1 MSTSLRNN
9 VLAGSFLILALV
21 LAVWASFQL
30 SGEAVKDARRPYVA
44 RFSIAEGATGIKKD
58 SEVLLG
64 GQRVGTVV
72 STGFFRH
79 TPAPVEGKPQPERF
93 YVDVLFRV
101 RDDLALHPDAGVYLD
116 RPLLGSLSTISIA
129 DVGAPGGKASGE
141 IPRDPS
147 PLASGVVVLAG
158 HVAPPAALQ
167 QAGIGPEQSRQIRQI
182 IDNFNASAEMIRQFV
197 DGRSDDLN
205 AMVRDAKATLE
216 EIKGRLPEWMEETDK
231 VLANLARASEKFEP
245 TMASAESG
253 AKRLDSM
260 LERNEGAVD
269 ETIANVRSIT
279 AKIDAET
286 LREFTEALTGA
297 REAFQSL
304 QASLGRADEAVG
316 EVRGFLSEDL
326 DQVRTALANFRLT
339 SEQLKLLSVEVRQQ
353 PWRLLY
359 RPDQRE
365 SDLEI
370 LYDSSRAYGEA
381 VSDLRASI
389 QSLSGAKRAG
399 APADRLDRL
408 AAEVEGALQRA
419 RAAEEAFLTRLM
431 GGK

>member
-30 SGEAVKDARRPYVA
+30 SGEPVKDARRPYVV

-72 STGFFRH
+72 GTGFFKH
-79 TPAPVEGKPQPERF
+79 TPAGPDGRALPERF

-129 DVGAPGGKASGE
+129 DVGSAGGKVSGE

-147 PLASGVVVLAG
+147 ALSPGVAVLAG

-205 AMVRDAKATLE
+205 AVVRDAKAALE
-216 EIKGRLPEWMEETDK
+216 DIRGRLPEWMEETDK
-231 VLANLARASEKFEP
+231 VLANLARASERFEP
-245 TMASAESG
+245 AMASAESG

-279 AKIDAET
+279 GKIDAET

-316 EVRGFLSEDL
+316 EVRGFLAEDL

-370 LYDSSRAYGEA
+370 LYDSSRAYAEA

-389 QSLSGAKRAG
+389 QSLAGAKRAG
-399 APADRLDRL
+399 ASAERLDRL
-408 AAEVEGALQRA
+408 AAEVEGALGRA